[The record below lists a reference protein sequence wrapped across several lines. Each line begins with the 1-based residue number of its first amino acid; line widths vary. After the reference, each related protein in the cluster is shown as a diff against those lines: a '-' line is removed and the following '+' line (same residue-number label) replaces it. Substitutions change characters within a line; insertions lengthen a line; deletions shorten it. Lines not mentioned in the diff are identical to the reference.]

1 MDDGVW
7 TPPTRIDS
15 IEPAPGNC
23 LTREASFTT
32 ASAVSNLIDLVTPP
46 MSPFAKA
53 VPMSSVEIDGPGQAV
68 LQSSIL
74 IDLDS
79 PPVQE
84 HEKSD
89 KIALDYGWSSY
100 DGLSMS
106 SLL

>member
-15 IEPAPGNC
+15 IEPVPGNG
-23 LTREASFTT
+23 LTREAPFTT

-46 MSPFAKA
+46 TSPFAKA

-79 PPVQE
+79 PPIQE
-84 HEKSD
+84 HEETGN
-89 KIALDYGWSSY
+89 IALDYGWSSY
-100 DGLSMS
+100 GGVSMS